1 MLKKLLIF
9 SKEDCKRMTNAS
21 LQAGKASLMRLILH
35 LEQECNML
43 NLCYILQK
51 HISPAKEGCTSF
63 EGNPVF
69 FEKTRD
75 ILQGI
80 VDRFMQLY
88 QWYEGAN
95 IFQYMYS

>member
-1 MLKKLLIF
+1 
-9 SKEDCKRMTNAS
+9 MTNAS

-43 NLCYILQK
+43 NLCCILQK

>member
-21 LQAGKASLMRLILH
+21 LQAGEAPLLHLILH

-43 NLCYILQK
+43 NSCYILQK

-63 EGNPVF
+63 EGNPAF
-69 FEKTRD
+69 LRKTRD

-80 VDRFMQLY
+80 VERFMQLY
-88 QWYEGAN
+88 QWY
-95 IFQYMYS
+95 